1 MKKIVII
8 EKDCN
13 NWKKIE
19 INCNEKV
26 AIIEKDCNEK
36 IVMIKKFVLAIR

>member
-1 MKKIVII
+1 MKKTVII

-19 INCNEKV
+19 INYNEKV
-26 AIIEKDCNEK
+26 VIIEKDCNEK
-36 IVMIKKFVLAIR
+36 IVMIKKFVLAMR